1 MKVLHLNHSDIK
13 GGAARAAYRIHR
25 AIRASGIDSRMWVNV
40 AASGDWTVQGPTSN
54 LAKAFKLIRP
64 YLGFP
69 LQKLLRTG
77 NPIIH
82 SPAFLPSRWPELINS
97 SDFDLVHLH
106 WVQFEMLSIAD
117 IARITK
123 PLVWTLHD
131 MWAFCGAEHYTTDFR
146 WRDGYCRDNRPPYE
160 RGFDLNRW
168 TWLRKRKHWRQPIHI
183 VGDSYWISDCA
194 TNSLLMRDWPVST
207 IHYPI
212 DTNSWKPIDKHL
224 ARHLLG
230 LPQDCPLLLFGAM
243 GGGKDPRKGSDILL
257 TALAQICSEPHLQNL
272 LLVVFGQPAPETPPN
287 LGFPVHYTGHL
298 HDDLTLRAF
307 YSAADV
313 MVVPSR
319 QEAFGQTASE
329 AHACG
334 TPVVAFNIG
343 GLPDIIDD
351 LVTGVLAEPFEP
363 ASLAAAIAWILKDQS
378 RLAAM
383 GSAARQR
390 AKRLW
395 NPERIARLYHEIYD
409 QILQTS

>member
-160 RGFDLNRW
+160 RGFDL
-168 TWLRKRKHWRQPIHI
+168 
-183 VGDSYWISDCA
+183 VG
-194 TNSLLMRDWPVST
+194 
-207 IHYPI
+207 
-212 DTNSWKPIDKHL
+212 
-224 ARHLLG
+224 
-230 LPQDCPLLLFGAM
+230 
-243 GGGKDPRKGSDILL
+243 
-257 TALAQICSEPHLQNL
+257 
-272 LLVVFGQPAPETPPN
+272 
-287 LGFPVHYTGHL
+287 
-298 HDDLTLRAF
+298 
-307 YSAADV
+307 
-313 MVVPSR
+313 
-319 QEAFGQTASE
+319 
-329 AHACG
+329 
-334 TPVVAFNIG
+334 
-343 GLPDIIDD
+343 
-351 LVTGVLAEPFEP
+351 LVT
-363 ASLAAAIAWILKDQS
+363 
-378 RLAAM
+378 
-383 GSAARQR
+383 
-390 AKRLW
+390 
-395 NPERIARLYHEIYD
+395 
-409 QILQTS
+409 